1 MKQVSFQGPRLT
13 ASDRAQLARRAEL
26 SRSLFLN
33 ATLTN
38 QVNQTIAVLELRKEQ
53 GSKPEKIWF
62 LDRLE
67 KGTPFVGDAFGF

>member
-33 ATLTN
+33 STLSN
-38 QVNQTIAVLELRKEQ
+38 QVNQTIAALQLRKEQ
-53 GSKPEKIWF
+53 GAKPEKIWF
-62 LDRLE
+62 VVQQQ
-67 KGTPFVGDAFGF
+67 KGTPFLGDVFAN